1 MWNWGLNYTLWY
13 AMAFVQLPLM
23 ASIVIA
29 LRARE
34 KKQYVI
40 LSRLLYAIMIA
51 GVLSMPVLYFD
62 IKL

>member
-1 MWNWGLNYTLWY
+1 
-13 AMAFVQLPLM
+13 
-23 ASIVIA
+23 